1 MLLAALVASH
11 AGGSPSISGKGRAER
26 CYVEAGQ
33 LFVNMTYPAI
43 NEMKVPLEADYAD
56 QNDPELLRT
65 LAPQSA
71 EKTVILL
78 VGRTVDYAL
87 AKQLNKEVGSEGARN
102 GFVGRKLEFW
112 RRRLHGRSPKC
123 SPGNR
128 KDPPNEQSRCPRGN
142 HSVHIWLHSQDPK
155 DPICGPRRPNSLAA
169 FTPEGS
175 PYSRDVCPMGA
186 TAQGV
191 S

>member
-43 NEMKVPLEADYAD
+43 NEMKVPLEAEYVD

-65 LAPQSA
+65 LALQSA

-78 VGRTVDYAL
+78 VSRTVDYAL

-102 GFVGRKLEFW
+102 GFVGRKLKSGADDYTDARQNV
-112 RRRLHGRSPKC
+112 RRAIGKILRM
-123 SPGNR
+123 NR
-128 KDPPNEQSRCPRGN
+128 EGAPVET
-142 HSVHIWLHSQDPK
+142 V
-155 DPICGPRRPNSLAA
+155 A
-169 FTPEGS
+169 FTSGCIPKTRRTPFANQGGQS
-175 PYSRDVCPMGA
+175 LWPPLLRRVVTD
-186 TAQGV
+186 AQCEQWLRACLEPP
-191 S
+191 